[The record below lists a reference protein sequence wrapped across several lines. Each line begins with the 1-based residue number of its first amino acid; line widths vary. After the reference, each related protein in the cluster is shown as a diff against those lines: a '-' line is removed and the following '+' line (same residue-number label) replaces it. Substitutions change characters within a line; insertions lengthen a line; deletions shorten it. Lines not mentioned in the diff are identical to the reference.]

1 MKIMIKKQNY
11 NNDNPTF
18 YIIPT
23 PIGNLE
29 DMTYRAIRVLK
40 EVDLVLAEDT
50 RVTRKL
56 FSHYDIKTHLESF
69 HDFNEDSKISEI
81 IKKLQNGLN
90 IGLVSDAGM
99 PLISD
104 PGYKLIRKLSVLDIN
119 IVALPG
125 SNALL
130 PGLVM
135 SGLKA
140 QPFIF
145 FGFLDHKKNKRIDTI
160 EKLKYYSE
168 TLVFYESIHRINDTL
183 NNLFSVLG
191 DRKFSL
197 IREISKTYEEI
208 IRGNLSEFSDLPD
221 LKGELVLVVEGYNE
235 DLINSNL
242 TIVEQVDY
250 FINQG
255 LRKTE
260 AMKKVSQ
267 MTKIPKNKIYQDYLN
282 AKIKE

>member
-1 MKIMIKKQNY
+1 MIKKQNY

-104 PGYKLIRKLSVLDIN
+104 PGYKLIRKLSVLDFN
-119 IVALPG
+119 LVALPG

-135 SGLKA
+135 SGLKT

-145 FGFLDHKKNKRIDTI
+145 LGFLDHKKNKRIETI

-208 IRGNLSEFSDLPD
+208 IRGNLSEFSDLPN

-250 FINQG
+250 FIDQG